1 MKAGTKGILTVL
13 HVVSWIIF
21 IGLCVRAGAIMYTA
35 FVSLYINPGGS
46 KNLYSGLNLTSLYD
60 FSITYYM
67 VITSLIIVITALKA
81 LIFYQVI
88 KIFLK
93 INYVTPF
100 SPQIASLISMVGYIS
115 LGVGILTKLTNGYCN
130 WLSKKGVNF
139 PDMSN
144 VLGAGTEFLLF
155 AGVIV
160 FIAQVFKRG
169 IEMQTE
175 NELTV

>member
-1 MKAGTKGILTVL
+1 MKASTKGILTVL

-21 IGLCVRAGAIMYTA
+21 IGLCIRAGAILYTSI
-35 FVSLYINPGGS
+35 VSVYINPEGA
-46 KNLYSGLNLTSLYD
+46 KNLYSGLNLWSLYD
-60 FSITYYM
+60 YDTTYYTII
-67 VITSLIIVITALKA
+67 VSLIIIITALKA

-88 KIFLK
+88 KIFSK

-100 SPQIASLISMVGYIS
+100 SPQIASLISMIGYIS
-115 LGVGILTKLTNGYCN
+115 LGVGILTKMTNGYCE
-130 WLSKKGVNF
+130 WLGKKGVSF
-139 PDMSN
+139 PDTSN